1 MDTTKPESLR
11 KAELTLLQ
19 AYRAYDALDKDGAD
33 ASTRI
38 KHGELFVRSHP
49 QDRGAGVTLSRLK
62 MTESNAFVAVV
73 QAKRA
78 YDKILDALYGET
90 GEQWEKRV
98 KAGIY
103 GNDGAQW
110 ALEEATE
117 EYMAGRAERWT

>member
-1 MDTTKPESLR
+1 MNKPATLI
-11 KAELTLLQ
+11 KTELALLA

-49 QDRGAGVTLSRLK
+49 QDRTAGVTLSKLRAA
-62 MTESNAFVAVV
+62 ESRAFVAVV
-73 QAKRA
+73 QAKTA

-110 ALEEATE
+110 ELEAEVE
-117 EYMAGRAERWT
+117 EYLLERSARHA